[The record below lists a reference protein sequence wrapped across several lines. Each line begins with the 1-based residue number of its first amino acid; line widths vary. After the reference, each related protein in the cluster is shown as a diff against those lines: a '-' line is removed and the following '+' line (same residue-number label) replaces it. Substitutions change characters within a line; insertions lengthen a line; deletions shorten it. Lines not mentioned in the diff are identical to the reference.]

1 MLNSVEMNP
10 SRLIYEDTPAF
21 IPVPEDLRHRK
32 IEVIFWPLDGE
43 SPDASV
49 TSTAT
54 LRRRSPP
61 PALAGKVQEFGDVMS
76 SVPASDWGLD
86 P

>member
-1 MLNSVEMNP
+1 MLNDVEMNP
-10 SRLIYEDTPAF
+10 SCLIYEETPAF
-21 IPVPEDLRHRK
+21 IPVPEDLR
-32 IEVIFWPLDGE
+32 LDSE
-43 SPDASV
+43 PAAASA

-61 PALAGKVQEFGDVMS
+61 PALAGKVREFGDVMS
-76 SVPASDWGLD
+76 SVPAFDWRFD

>member
-1 MLNSVEMNP
+1 MNP
-10 SRLIYEDTPAF
+10 SRLIYEDTPTF

-32 IEVIFWPLDGE
+32 IEVIFWPLDSE
-43 SPDASV
+43 PAA

-61 PALAGKVQEFGDVMS
+61 PALAGKVREFGDVMS
-76 SVPASDWGLD
+76 SVPASD
-86 P
+86 